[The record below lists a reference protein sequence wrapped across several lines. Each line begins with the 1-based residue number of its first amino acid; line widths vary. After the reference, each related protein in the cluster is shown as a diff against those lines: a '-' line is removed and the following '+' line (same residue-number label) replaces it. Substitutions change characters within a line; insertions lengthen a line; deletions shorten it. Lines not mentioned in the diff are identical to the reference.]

1 MSGTPLAGTIGRIIR
16 DEGPMPLD
24 RYMALCLGH
33 PEHGYYMTRDP
44 FGEAGDF
51 ITAPEASQMF
61 GELIGVWC
69 VSVYRAL
76 AAPPKINLIELGPGR
91 GSLVRDLIRAARVA
105 PDFGHAVEIHLVET
119 SPVLRKAQADAVPG
133 AAGWH
138 SRLDTVPQGP
148 LILIAN
154 EFFDAL
160 PIRQFEFREGRW
172 RERCVGL
179 TQDGKLALGLVE
191 TAQPLGP
198 AAEGSILE
206 VSPEREEVAVQI
218 GRRLASNPGVAL
230 IIDYGHLRSGLGDT
244 LQALRNHRPC
254 GILDFPGESDLTAH
268 VDFAGLAGAL
278 SKGGAAVH
286 RSMTQREF
294 LLAMGLEARASKLSG
309 NASHSERDMIARAV
323 ERLAGPAQM
332 GNLFK
337 VVAASSPG
345 LPAPYPFGN
354 DDRGP

>member
-1 MSGTPLAGTIGRIIR
+1 MSGTPLARAIAQIIR
-16 DEGPMPLD
+16 DEGPMALD

-33 PEHGYYMTRDP
+33 PEHGYYTARDP
-44 FGEAGDF
+44 FGETGDF
-51 ITAPEASQMF
+51 ITAPEASQIF

-69 VSVYRAL
+69 ISVYRAL
-76 AAPPKINLIELGPGR
+76 AAPPRINLIELGPGR
-91 GSLVRDLIRAARVA
+91 GRLMRDIIRAARVA
-105 PDFGHAVEIHLVET
+105 PDFGRAVEIHFVET
-119 SPVLRKAQADAVPG
+119 SPALRRAQADAVPR
-133 AAGWH
+133 ATAWH
-138 SRLDTVPQGP
+138 SRLDTVPEGP

-179 TQDGKLALGLVE
+179 TEDGKLALGLFE
-191 TAQPLGP
+191 TARPLGP

-206 VSPEREEVAVQI
+206 VSPEREGVGLHI

-244 LQALRNHRPC
+244 LQAIRNHRAC

-268 VDFAGLAGAL
+268 VDFEPLAGAL
-278 SKGGAAVH
+278 SKRGAVVH
-286 RSMTQREF
+286 RVMTQREF
-294 LLAMGLEARASKLSG
+294 LLAMGLEARAAALSRNISG
-309 NASHSERDMIARAV
+309 PDRDMIARAV

-337 VVAASSPG
+337 VVAATSPG
-345 LPAPYPFGN
+345 LSAPYPFGI

>member
-1 MSGTPLAGTIGRIIR
+1 MIR

-33 PEHGYYMTRDP
+33 PGHGYYTTRDP
-44 FGEAGDF
+44 FGETGDF

-61 GELIGVWC
+61 GELIAVWC
-69 VSVYRAL
+69 VSAYRAL
-76 AAPPKINLIELGPGR
+76 AAPSKINLIELGPGR
-91 GSLVRDLIRAARVA
+91 GSLMRDLIRAARVA
-105 PDFGHAVEIHLVET
+105 PDFGRAVEIQFVET
-119 SPVLRKAQADAVPG
+119 SPALRKAQADAVPG
-133 AAGWH
+133 ATAWH
-138 SRLDTVPQGP
+138 SRLDTVPEGP

-179 TQDGKLALGLVE
+179 TEDGKLALGLVE
-191 TAQPLGP
+191 TARPFGP

-206 VSPEREEVAVQI
+206 VSPEREEVALHI

-230 IIDYGHLRSGLGDT
+230 IIDYGHLRSGFGDT
-244 LQALRNHRPC
+244 LQAIRNHRAC

-268 VDFAGLAGAL
+268 VDFGPLARAL
-278 SKGGAAVH
+278 SKGGAVVH
-286 RSMTQREF
+286 RAMTQREF
-294 LLAMGLEARASKLSG
+294 LLAMGLEARAAALSRNISG
-309 NASHSERDMIARAV
+309 RDRDMIARAV

-337 VVAASSPG
+337 VVAATSPG
-345 LPAPYPFGN
+345 LRAPYPFGT